1 MRSIV
6 MTAGCSG
13 CGTAAVTAAVARQ
26 LALQGKKVLL
36 VEATAGLRRMN
47 RLLEIREEGLFDFSD
62 LLEGRCALENA
73 LLPTRIAGLTLL
85 QGPSAIDW
93 VPEAVP
99 QPLQPAVV
107 RSIVMTAGCSGCG
120 TAAVTAAV
128 ARQLALQGKKVLLVE
143 ATAGLRRMNRLLE
156 IREEG
161 LFDFSDL
168 LEGRCALENALLPT
182 RIAGLTLLQGP
193 SAIDWVPEAADVQL
207 LREELSGTEQYD
219 ALLWYC
225 PPGAGA
231 LQKGLL
237 PAAETLVLLTE
248 VTPQSIEAAA
258 KTADWWAGQGA
269 RNLRTVFN
277 RVGRRLPRDLGYPH
291 LDAVLDAIG
300 ARLLGMIPEGADL
313 PYSAATGNIAARLC
327 GESRPLLA
335 VYRP

>member
-93 VPEAVP
+93 VP
-99 QPLQPAVV
+99 
-107 RSIVMTAGCSGCG
+107 G
-120 TAAVTAAV
+120 
-128 ARQLALQGKKVLLVE
+128 
-143 ATAGLRRMNRLLE
+143 
-156 IREEG
+156 
-161 LFDFSDL
+161 
-168 LEGRCALENALLPT
+168 
-182 RIAGLTLLQGP
+182 
-193 SAIDWVPEAADVQL
+193 AADVQL

-225 PPGAGA
+225 PPGAGP

>member
-13 CGTAAVTAAVARQ
+13 CGAAAVTAAVARQ

-93 VPEAVP
+93 VP
-99 QPLQPAVV
+99 Q
-107 RSIVMTAGCSGCG
+107 
-120 TAAVTAAV
+120 AA
-128 ARQLALQGKKVLLVE
+128 
-143 ATAGLRRMNRLLE
+143 
-156 IREEG
+156 
-161 LFDFSDL
+161 S
-168 LEGRCALENALLPT
+168 
-182 RIAGLTLLQGP
+182 
-193 SAIDWVPEAADVQL
+193 VQL

-237 PAAETLVLLTE
+237 PAAETLVLLTK

-300 ARLLGMIPEGADL
+300 AQLLGMIPEGADL

>member
-73 LLPTRIAGLTLL
+73 LLPTHIAGLTLL

-93 VPEAVP
+93 VP
-99 QPLQPAVV
+99 Q
-107 RSIVMTAGCSGCG
+107 
-120 TAAVTAAV
+120 AA
-128 ARQLALQGKKVLLVE
+128 
-143 ATAGLRRMNRLLE
+143 
-156 IREEG
+156 
-161 LFDFSDL
+161 S
-168 LEGRCALENALLPT
+168 
-182 RIAGLTLLQGP
+182 
-193 SAIDWVPEAADVQL
+193 VQL

-277 RVGRRLPRDLGYPH
+277 RVGCRLPRDLGYPH

>member
-47 RLLEIREEGLFDFSD
+47 RLLEIREEALFDFSD

-73 LLPTRIAGLTLL
+73 LLPTRIA
-85 QGPSAIDW
+85 
-93 VPEAVP
+93 E
-99 QPLQPAVV
+99 
-107 RSIVMTAGCSGCG
+107 
-120 TAAVTAAV
+120 
-128 ARQLALQGKKVLLVE
+128 
-143 ATAGLRRMNRLLE
+143 
-156 IREEG
+156 
-161 LFDFSDL
+161 
-168 LEGRCALENALLPT
+168 
-182 RIAGLTLLQGP
+182 LTLLQGP

-207 LREELSGTEQYD
+207 LREELSGTGQYD

-248 VTPQSIEAAA
+248 VTPQSGGPGRVPGICARSLTGWAAA
-258 KTADWWAGQGA
+258 CRGIWAIPTWMPYWTPSA
-269 RNLRTVFN
+269 R
-277 RVGRRLPRDLGYPH
+277 GCWG
-291 LDAVLDAIG
+291 
-300 ARLLGMIPEGADL
+300 
-313 PYSAATGNIAARLC
+313 
-327 GESRPLLA
+327 
-335 VYRP
+335 

>member
-73 LLPTRIAGLTLL
+73 LLPTHIAGLTLL

-93 VPEAVP
+93 A
-99 QPLQPAVV
+99 
-107 RSIVMTAGCSGCG
+107 
-120 TAAVTAAV
+120 
-128 ARQLALQGKKVLLVE
+128 
-143 ATAGLRRMNRLLE
+143 
-156 IREEG
+156 
-161 LFDFSDL
+161 
-168 LEGRCALENALLPT
+168 
-182 RIAGLTLLQGP
+182 
-193 SAIDWVPEAADVQL
+193 PEAADVQL
-207 LREELSGTEQYD
+207 LREELSGTEQYEV
-219 ALLWYC
+219 LLWYC

-277 RVGRRLPRDLGYPH
+277 RVCRRLPRDLGYPH

>member
-62 LLEGRCALENA
+62 LLEGRCALEN
-73 LLPTRIAGLTLL
+73 T
-85 QGPSAIDW
+85 
-93 VPEAVP
+93 
-99 QPLQPAVV
+99 
-107 RSIVMTAGCSGCG
+107 
-120 TAAVTAAV
+120 
-128 ARQLALQGKKVLLVE
+128 
-143 ATAGLRRMNRLLE
+143 
-156 IREEG
+156 
-161 LFDFSDL
+161 
-168 LEGRCALENALLPT
+168 LLPT

-237 PAAETLVLLTE
+237 PAAETMVLVTD
-248 VTPQSIEAAA
+248 VTPQGIAAAA

-269 RNLRTVFN
+269 SNLRTVFN
-277 RVGRRLPRDLGYPH
+277 RVGRRLPKDLGYAH

>member
-73 LLPTRIAGLTLL
+73 LLPTHIAGLTLL
-85 QGPSAIDW
+85 QGPTAIDW
-93 VPEAVP
+93 VP
-99 QPLQPAVV
+99 Q
-107 RSIVMTAGCSGCG
+107 
-120 TAAVTAAV
+120 
-128 ARQLALQGKKVLLVE
+128 
-143 ATAGLRRMNRLLE
+143 
-156 IREEG
+156 
-161 LFDFSDL
+161 
-168 LEGRCALENALLPT
+168 
-182 RIAGLTLLQGP
+182 
-193 SAIDWVPEAADVQL
+193 AADVQL
-207 LREELSGTEQYD
+207 LREELSGTEQYEV
-219 ALLWYC
+219 LLWYC

-269 RNLRTVFN
+269 RTLRTVFN

>member
-1 MRSIV
+1 M
-6 MTAGCSG
+6 
-13 CGTAAVTAAVARQ
+13 
-26 LALQGKKVLL
+26 
-36 VEATAGLRRMN
+36 
-47 RLLEIREEGLFDFSD
+47 
-62 LLEGRCALENA
+62 
-73 LLPTRIAGLTLL
+73 
-85 QGPSAIDW
+85 
-93 VPEAVP
+93 
-99 QPLQPAVV
+99 

-277 RVGRRLPRDLGYPH
+277 RVVRRLPRDLGYPH

>member
-47 RLLEIREEGLFDFSD
+47 RLREIREEGLFDFSD

-73 LLPTRIAGLTLL
+73 LLPTHIAGLTLL

-93 VPEAVP
+93 VP
-99 QPLQPAVV
+99 Q
-107 RSIVMTAGCSGCG
+107 
-120 TAAVTAAV
+120 AA
-128 ARQLALQGKKVLLVE
+128 
-143 ATAGLRRMNRLLE
+143 
-156 IREEG
+156 
-161 LFDFSDL
+161 S
-168 LEGRCALENALLPT
+168 
-182 RIAGLTLLQGP
+182 
-193 SAIDWVPEAADVQL
+193 VQL

-277 RVGRRLPRDLGYPH
+277 RVGRRLPRDLGYAH

>member
-73 LLPTRIAGLTLL
+73 LLPTH
-85 QGPSAIDW
+85 
-93 VPEAVP
+93 
-99 QPLQPAVV
+99 
-107 RSIVMTAGCSGCG
+107 
-120 TAAVTAAV
+120 
-128 ARQLALQGKKVLLVE
+128 
-143 ATAGLRRMNRLLE
+143 
-156 IREEG
+156 
-161 LFDFSDL
+161 
-168 LEGRCALENALLPT
+168 
-182 RIAGLTLLQGP
+182 IAGLTLLQGP
-193 SAIDWVPEAADVQL
+193 SAIDWVPEAASVQL

-237 PAAETLVLLTE
+237 PATETLVLLTE

-258 KTADWWAGQGA
+258 KTADWWAVQGA

>member
-47 RLLEIREEGLFDFSD
+47 HLLEIREEGLFDFSD
-62 LLEGRCALENA
+62 LLEGRCALEN
-73 LLPTRIAGLTLL
+73 T
-85 QGPSAIDW
+85 
-93 VPEAVP
+93 
-99 QPLQPAVV
+99 
-107 RSIVMTAGCSGCG
+107 
-120 TAAVTAAV
+120 
-128 ARQLALQGKKVLLVE
+128 
-143 ATAGLRRMNRLLE
+143 
-156 IREEG
+156 
-161 LFDFSDL
+161 
-168 LEGRCALENALLPT
+168 LLPT

-237 PAAETLVLLTE
+237 PAAETLVLVTD
-248 VTPQSIEAAA
+248 VTPQGIAAAA

-269 RNLRTVFN
+269 SNLRTVFN
-277 RVGRRLPRDLGYPH
+277 RVGRRLPKDLGYAH

>member
-73 LLPTRIAGLTLL
+73 LLPTHIAGLTLL
-85 QGPSAIDW
+85 QGPTAIDW
-93 VPEAVP
+93 VP
-99 QPLQPAVV
+99 Q
-107 RSIVMTAGCSGCG
+107 
-120 TAAVTAAV
+120 AA
-128 ARQLALQGKKVLLVE
+128 
-143 ATAGLRRMNRLLE
+143 
-156 IREEG
+156 
-161 LFDFSDL
+161 S
-168 LEGRCALENALLPT
+168 
-182 RIAGLTLLQGP
+182 
-193 SAIDWVPEAADVQL
+193 VQL

-277 RVGRRLPRDLGYPH
+277 RVARRLPRDLGYPH

>member
-93 VPEAVP
+93 VP
-99 QPLQPAVV
+99 Q
-107 RSIVMTAGCSGCG
+107 
-120 TAAVTAAV
+120 
-128 ARQLALQGKKVLLVE
+128 
-143 ATAGLRRMNRLLE
+143 
-156 IREEG
+156 
-161 LFDFSDL
+161 
-168 LEGRCALENALLPT
+168 
-182 RIAGLTLLQGP
+182 
-193 SAIDWVPEAADVQL
+193 AADVQL

-237 PAAETLVLLTE
+237 PAAETLVLVTD
-248 VTPQSIEAAA
+248 VTPQGIAAAA

-269 RNLRTVFN
+269 SNLRTVFN
-277 RVGRRLPRDLGYPH
+277 RVGRRLPKDLGYAH

>member
-73 LLPTRIAGLTLL
+73 LLPTH
-85 QGPSAIDW
+85 
-93 VPEAVP
+93 
-99 QPLQPAVV
+99 
-107 RSIVMTAGCSGCG
+107 
-120 TAAVTAAV
+120 
-128 ARQLALQGKKVLLVE
+128 
-143 ATAGLRRMNRLLE
+143 
-156 IREEG
+156 
-161 LFDFSDL
+161 
-168 LEGRCALENALLPT
+168 
-182 RIAGLTLLQGP
+182 IAGLTLLQGP

-237 PAAETLVLLTE
+237 PAAETLVLVTD
-248 VTPQSIEAAA
+248 VTPQGIAAAA

-269 RNLRTVFN
+269 SNLRTVFN
-277 RVGRRLPRDLGYPH
+277 RVGRRLPKDLGYAH

>member
-62 LLEGRCALENA
+62 LLEGRCALEN
-73 LLPTRIAGLTLL
+73 T
-85 QGPSAIDW
+85 
-93 VPEAVP
+93 
-99 QPLQPAVV
+99 
-107 RSIVMTAGCSGCG
+107 
-120 TAAVTAAV
+120 
-128 ARQLALQGKKVLLVE
+128 
-143 ATAGLRRMNRLLE
+143 
-156 IREEG
+156 
-161 LFDFSDL
+161 
-168 LEGRCALENALLPT
+168 LLPT

-225 PPGAGA
+225 PPGAGP

>member
-73 LLPTRIAGLTLL
+73 LLPTHIAGLTLL

-93 VPEAVP
+93 A
-99 QPLQPAVV
+99 
-107 RSIVMTAGCSGCG
+107 
-120 TAAVTAAV
+120 
-128 ARQLALQGKKVLLVE
+128 
-143 ATAGLRRMNRLLE
+143 
-156 IREEG
+156 
-161 LFDFSDL
+161 
-168 LEGRCALENALLPT
+168 
-182 RIAGLTLLQGP
+182 
-193 SAIDWVPEAADVQL
+193 PEAADVQV
-207 LREELSGTEQYD
+207 
-219 ALLWYC
+219 LLWYC

>member
-85 QGPSAIDW
+85 QGPTAIDW
-93 VPEAVP
+93 VP
-99 QPLQPAVV
+99 Q
-107 RSIVMTAGCSGCG
+107 
-120 TAAVTAAV
+120 AA
-128 ARQLALQGKKVLLVE
+128 
-143 ATAGLRRMNRLLE
+143 
-156 IREEG
+156 
-161 LFDFSDL
+161 S
-168 LEGRCALENALLPT
+168 
-182 RIAGLTLLQGP
+182 
-193 SAIDWVPEAADVQL
+193 VQL

-277 RVGRRLPRDLGYPH
+277 RVARRLPRDLGYPH

>member
-1 MRSIV
+1 M
-6 MTAGCSG
+6 
-13 CGTAAVTAAVARQ
+13 
-26 LALQGKKVLL
+26 
-36 VEATAGLRRMN
+36 
-47 RLLEIREEGLFDFSD
+47 
-62 LLEGRCALENA
+62 
-73 LLPTRIAGLTLL
+73 
-85 QGPSAIDW
+85 
-93 VPEAVP
+93 
-99 QPLQPAVV
+99 

-225 PPGAGA
+225 PPGAGP

-269 RNLRTVFN
+269 RNLRTVIN
-277 RVGRRLPRDLGYPH
+277 RVGLRLPRDLGYPH

>member
-93 VPEAVP
+93 VP
-99 QPLQPAVV
+99 Q
-107 RSIVMTAGCSGCG
+107 
-120 TAAVTAAV
+120 AA
-128 ARQLALQGKKVLLVE
+128 
-143 ATAGLRRMNRLLE
+143 
-156 IREEG
+156 
-161 LFDFSDL
+161 S
-168 LEGRCALENALLPT
+168 
-182 RIAGLTLLQGP
+182 
-193 SAIDWVPEAADVQL
+193 VQL
-207 LREELSGTEQYD
+207 LREELSGTEQYEV
-219 ALLWYC
+219 LLWYC

-277 RVGRRLPRDLGYPH
+277 RVARRLPKDLGYPH

>member
-62 LLEGRCALENA
+62 LLEGRCALEN
-73 LLPTRIAGLTLL
+73 T
-85 QGPSAIDW
+85 
-93 VPEAVP
+93 
-99 QPLQPAVV
+99 
-107 RSIVMTAGCSGCG
+107 
-120 TAAVTAAV
+120 
-128 ARQLALQGKKVLLVE
+128 
-143 ATAGLRRMNRLLE
+143 
-156 IREEG
+156 
-161 LFDFSDL
+161 
-168 LEGRCALENALLPT
+168 LLPT

-237 PAAETLVLLTE
+237 PAAETLVLVTD
-248 VTPQSIEAAA
+248 VTPQGIAAAA

-269 RNLRTVFN
+269 SNLRTVFN

>member
-93 VPEAVP
+93 VP
-99 QPLQPAVV
+99 Q
-107 RSIVMTAGCSGCG
+107 
-120 TAAVTAAV
+120 AA
-128 ARQLALQGKKVLLVE
+128 R
-143 ATAGLRRMNRLLE
+143 
-156 IREEG
+156 
-161 LFDFSDL
+161 
-168 LEGRCALENALLPT
+168 
-182 RIAGLTLLQGP
+182 
-193 SAIDWVPEAADVQL
+193 VQL
-207 LREELSGTEQYD
+207 LREELSGTEQYEV
-219 ALLWYC
+219 LLWYC

-277 RVGRRLPRDLGYPH
+277 RVGRHLPRDLGYPH

-327 GESRPLLA
+327 GESCPLLA

>member
-1 MRSIV
+1 M
-6 MTAGCSG
+6 
-13 CGTAAVTAAVARQ
+13 
-26 LALQGKKVLL
+26 
-36 VEATAGLRRMN
+36 
-47 RLLEIREEGLFDFSD
+47 
-62 LLEGRCALENA
+62 
-73 LLPTRIAGLTLL
+73 
-85 QGPSAIDW
+85 
-93 VPEAVP
+93 
-99 QPLQPAVV
+99 
-107 RSIVMTAGCSGCG
+107 
-120 TAAVTAAV
+120 
-128 ARQLALQGKKVLLVE
+128 LLVE

-225 PPGAGA
+225 PPGAGP
-231 LQKGLL
+231 LQRGLL

-269 RNLRTVFN
+269 GICARSLTGWAAACRGTW
-277 RVGRRLPRDLGYPH
+277 
-291 LDAVLDAIG
+291 AIPTWMLYWMPS
-300 ARLLGMIPEGADL
+300 ARGCWG
-313 PYSAATGNIAARLC
+313 
-327 GESRPLLA
+327 
-335 VYRP
+335 

>member
-6 MTAGCSG
+6 ITAGCSG

-62 LLEGRCALENA
+62 LLEGRCALEN
-73 LLPTRIAGLTLL
+73 T
-85 QGPSAIDW
+85 
-93 VPEAVP
+93 
-99 QPLQPAVV
+99 
-107 RSIVMTAGCSGCG
+107 
-120 TAAVTAAV
+120 
-128 ARQLALQGKKVLLVE
+128 
-143 ATAGLRRMNRLLE
+143 
-156 IREEG
+156 
-161 LFDFSDL
+161 
-168 LEGRCALENALLPT
+168 LLPT

-207 LREELSGTEQYD
+207 LREELSGTGQYD

-277 RVGRRLPRDLGYPH
+277 RVGRLPRDLGYPH

>member
-73 LLPTRIAGLTLL
+73 LLPTHIAGLTLL

-93 VPEAVP
+93 VP
-99 QPLQPAVV
+99 Q
-107 RSIVMTAGCSGCG
+107 
-120 TAAVTAAV
+120 AA
-128 ARQLALQGKKVLLVE
+128 
-143 ATAGLRRMNRLLE
+143 
-156 IREEG
+156 
-161 LFDFSDL
+161 S
-168 LEGRCALENALLPT
+168 
-182 RIAGLTLLQGP
+182 
-193 SAIDWVPEAADVQL
+193 VQL

-225 PPGAGA
+225 PPGSGA

>member
-62 LLEGRCALENA
+62 LLEGRCALEN
-73 LLPTRIAGLTLL
+73 T
-85 QGPSAIDW
+85 
-93 VPEAVP
+93 
-99 QPLQPAVV
+99 
-107 RSIVMTAGCSGCG
+107 
-120 TAAVTAAV
+120 
-128 ARQLALQGKKVLLVE
+128 
-143 ATAGLRRMNRLLE
+143 
-156 IREEG
+156 
-161 LFDFSDL
+161 
-168 LEGRCALENALLPT
+168 LLPT

-237 PAAETLVLLTE
+237 PAAETLVLVTD
-248 VTPQSIEAAA
+248 VTPQGIAAAA

-277 RVGRRLPRDLGYPH
+277 RVGRRLPKDLGYAH

>member
-47 RLLEIREEGLFDFSD
+47 RLLEIREE
-62 LLEGRCALENA
+62 A
-73 LLPTRIAGLTLL
+73 
-85 QGPSAIDW
+85 
-93 VPEAVP
+93 
-99 QPLQPAVV
+99 
-107 RSIVMTAGCSGCG
+107 
-120 TAAVTAAV
+120 
-128 ARQLALQGKKVLLVE
+128 
-143 ATAGLRRMNRLLE
+143 
-156 IREEG
+156 

-237 PAAETLVLLTE
+237 PAAETLVLVTD
-248 VTPQSIEAAA
+248 VTPQGIAAAA

-269 RNLRTVFN
+269 SNLRTVFN
-277 RVGRRLPRDLGYPH
+277 RVGRRLPKDLGYPH

>member
-1 MRSIV
+1 M
-6 MTAGCSG
+6 
-13 CGTAAVTAAVARQ
+13 
-26 LALQGKKVLL
+26 
-36 VEATAGLRRMN
+36 
-47 RLLEIREEGLFDFSD
+47 
-62 LLEGRCALENA
+62 
-73 LLPTRIAGLTLL
+73 
-85 QGPSAIDW
+85 
-93 VPEAVP
+93 
-99 QPLQPAVV
+99 

-207 LREELSGTEQYD
+207 LREELSGTEQYEV
-219 ALLWYC
+219 LLWYC

-237 PAAETLVLLTE
+237 PAAETLVLLTD
-248 VTPQSIEAAA
+248 VTPQGIAAAA

-269 RNLRTVFN
+269 SNLRTVFN
-277 RVGRRLPRDLGYPH
+277 RVGRRLPKDLGYPH

>member
-1 MRSIV
+1 M
-6 MTAGCSG
+6 
-13 CGTAAVTAAVARQ
+13 
-26 LALQGKKVLL
+26 
-36 VEATAGLRRMN
+36 
-47 RLLEIREEGLFDFSD
+47 
-62 LLEGRCALENA
+62 
-73 LLPTRIAGLTLL
+73 
-85 QGPSAIDW
+85 
-93 VPEAVP
+93 
-99 QPLQPAVV
+99 

-207 LREELSGTEQYD
+207 LREELSGTEQYEV
-219 ALLWYC
+219 LLWYC

-269 RNLRTVFN
+269 RNPRTVFN

>member
-47 RLLEIREEGLFDFSD
+47 RLLEIREEALFDFSD

-73 LLPTRIAGLTLL
+73 LL
-85 QGPSAIDW
+85 S
-93 VPEAVP
+93 
-99 QPLQPAVV
+99 
-107 RSIVMTAGCSGCG
+107 
-120 TAAVTAAV
+120 
-128 ARQLALQGKKVLLVE
+128 
-143 ATAGLRRMNRLLE
+143 
-156 IREEG
+156 
-161 LFDFSDL
+161 
-168 LEGRCALENALLPT
+168 T

>member
-1 MRSIV
+1 M
-6 MTAGCSG
+6 
-13 CGTAAVTAAVARQ
+13 
-26 LALQGKKVLL
+26 
-36 VEATAGLRRMN
+36 
-47 RLLEIREEGLFDFSD
+47 
-62 LLEGRCALENA
+62 
-73 LLPTRIAGLTLL
+73 
-85 QGPSAIDW
+85 
-93 VPEAVP
+93 
-99 QPLQPAVV
+99 

-207 LREELSGTEQYD
+207 LREELSGTEQYEV
-219 ALLWYC
+219 LLWYC

-237 PAAETLVLLTE
+237 PAAETLVLLTD
-248 VTPQSIEAAA
+248 VTLQSIAAA
-258 KTADWWAGQGA
+258 VKTADWWAGQGA
-269 RNLRTVFN
+269 ETQRVIFN

-313 PYSAATGNIAARLC
+313 PYF
-327 GESRPLLA
+327 
-335 VYRP
+335 

>member
-73 LLPTRIAGLTLL
+73 LLPTHIAGLTLL
-85 QGPSAIDW
+85 QGPTAIDW
-93 VPEAVP
+93 VP
-99 QPLQPAVV
+99 Q
-107 RSIVMTAGCSGCG
+107 
-120 TAAVTAAV
+120 
-128 ARQLALQGKKVLLVE
+128 
-143 ATAGLRRMNRLLE
+143 
-156 IREEG
+156 
-161 LFDFSDL
+161 
-168 LEGRCALENALLPT
+168 
-182 RIAGLTLLQGP
+182 
-193 SAIDWVPEAADVQL
+193 AADVQL
-207 LREELSGTEQYD
+207 LREELSGTEQYEV
-219 ALLWYC
+219 LLWYC

-237 PAAETLVLLTE
+237 PAAETLVLVTD
-248 VTPQSIEAAA
+248 VTPQGIAAAA

-269 RNLRTVFN
+269 SNLRTVFN
-277 RVGRRLPRDLGYPH
+277 RVGRRLPKDLGYAH

>member
-62 LLEGRCALENA
+62 LLEGRCALEN
-73 LLPTRIAGLTLL
+73 T
-85 QGPSAIDW
+85 
-93 VPEAVP
+93 
-99 QPLQPAVV
+99 
-107 RSIVMTAGCSGCG
+107 
-120 TAAVTAAV
+120 
-128 ARQLALQGKKVLLVE
+128 
-143 ATAGLRRMNRLLE
+143 
-156 IREEG
+156 
-161 LFDFSDL
+161 
-168 LEGRCALENALLPT
+168 LLPT

-277 RVGRRLPRDLGYPH
+277 RVGRLPRDLGYPH